1 LLQSLGI
8 DHTALRPHE
17 LDDAAVESSAKERE
31 AMKIERSADDVC
43 LAFLLE
49 RRLADEHD
57 AAFEGEIVGLIEKG
71 AFVRFG
77 DEGFEGLLP
86 SRRLRGWWT
95 LNELGTALEHEE
107 SGRRM
112 RLGDPIRV
120 TVDRV
125 EPARG
130 RVDLSPA
137 DAYS

>member
-1 LLQSLGI
+1 V
-8 DHTALRPHE
+8 H
-17 LDDAAVESSAKERE
+17 SSEKERE

-49 RRLADEHD
+49 RRLAEDHD
-57 AAFEGEIVGLIEKG
+57 AAFEGEVVGLIEKG
-71 AFVRFG
+71 AFVKFG
-77 DEGFEGLLP
+77 EERFEGLLP
-86 SRRLRGWWT
+86 VRRLRGWWT

-107 SGRRM
+107 SGRRL
-112 RLGDPIRV
+112 RLGDAVEV

-125 EPARG
+125 ETARG